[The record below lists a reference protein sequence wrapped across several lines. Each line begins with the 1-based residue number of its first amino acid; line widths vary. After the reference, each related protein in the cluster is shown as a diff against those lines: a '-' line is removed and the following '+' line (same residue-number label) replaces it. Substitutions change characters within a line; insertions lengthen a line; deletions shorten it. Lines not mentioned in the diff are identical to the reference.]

1 MEEARAAVKVKD
13 ALVWVDLEM
22 TGLDTRKDH
31 ILEMACLITDAN
43 LNIVAETD
51 DLVIHQP
58 DDVLDSMNDWCK
70 THHGASGLTQACRES
85 KVSVAEAEE
94 RMLRFVE
101 AHTQPGAA
109 ILAGNTVHADKGFL
123 QVYMPRFMG
132 HLHYRIMDVST
143 VKELCRRWYPET
155 FAKAPPKAGSH
166 RALEDIKESI
176 KELQF
181 YREHIFVPQDKTASP
196 Q

>member
-1 MEEARAAVKVKD
+1 M
-13 ALVWVDLEM
+13 
-22 TGLDTRKDH
+22 
-31 ILEMACLITDAN
+31 EMACLITDAN

-70 THHGASGLTQACRES
+70 THHGASGPTQACRES
-85 KVSVAEAEE
+85 KISLAEAEE

-143 VKELCRRWYPET
+143 VKELCRPWYPET
-155 FAKAPPKAGSH
+155 FAKAPAKSNSH
-166 RALEDIKESI
+166 RALDDIKESL
-176 KELQF
+176 KELQY
-181 YREHIFVPQDKTASP
+181 YREHIF
-196 Q
+196 